1 MSATD
6 LRPPPVASASGGWT
20 PTTGDLRATVYGP
33 AVVGTLQVTD
43 PRAIASLAALRVPE
57 IPRPPPIAAPPPP
70 RTSRLA
76 ITGAALALPLPP
88 LGLIVST
95 IALIQILAARPR
107 RRGEA
112 VAVLGVA
119 ASVIALAAAL
129 AVALGTR

>member
-1 MSATD
+1 MPATD
-6 LRPPPVASASGGWT
+6 LRPPSVASASGGWA
-20 PTTGDLRATVYGP
+20 PAADPRATVYGP
-33 AVVGTLQVTD
+33 AIVGTLKVDD
-43 PRAIASLAALRVPE
+43 PRVIASLAALRGPE
-57 IPRPPPIAAPPPP
+57 IPRPPPVAAPPPP

-76 ITGAALALPLPP
+76 IIGAALALPLPP

-95 IALIQILAARPR
+95 IALVRIVGARAR

-129 AVALGTR
+129 AVALARG

>member
-57 IPRPPPIAAPPPP
+57 IPRPPPIAAPP
-70 RTSRLA
+70 
-76 ITGAALALPLPP
+76 

>member
-1 MSATD
+1 MPATD

-33 AVVGTLQVTD
+33 AVIGTLQVTD
-43 PRAIASLAALRVPE
+43 PRAIAALAALRVPE
-57 IPRPPPIAAPPPP
+57 IPRPPPVAAPPP

-76 ITGAALALPLPP
+76 VVGAALALPLPP

-95 IALIQILAARPR
+95 IALVRIVGDRAR

-129 AVALGTR
+129 AVALA

>member
-1 MSATD
+1 M
-6 LRPPPVASASGGWT
+6 
-20 PTTGDLRATVYGP
+20 
-33 AVVGTLQVTD
+33 
-43 PRAIASLAALRVPE
+43 PE
-57 IPRPPPIAAPPPP
+57 IPRPPPIAAPPLP

-95 IALIQILAARPR
+95 IALIQILPAPPR